1 MKANEIAI
9 QNTVMDSM
17 ACAMDCRGR
26 LKVAVVYSMMA
37 LNDLEK
43 SLQYSRNANIAMGQL
58 KLFKKG

>member
-26 LKVAVVYSMMA
+26 LKAAVVYSMMA

-43 SLQYSRNANIAMGQL
+43 SLQYSRNVNIAMGQL
-58 KLFKKG
+58 KLFRKG